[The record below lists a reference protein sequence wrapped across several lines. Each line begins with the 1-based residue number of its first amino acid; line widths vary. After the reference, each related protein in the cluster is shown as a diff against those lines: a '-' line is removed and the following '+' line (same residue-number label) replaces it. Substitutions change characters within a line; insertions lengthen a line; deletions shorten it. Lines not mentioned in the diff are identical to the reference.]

1 MKTYKFFAIAMAAVA
16 TASCTKEI
24 AQTNAPEENL
34 NLSPLT
40 LTACYA
46 EEDTKAAFSENE
58 YPVIEWKGD
67 AISILGTA
75 TGNQKFTTTSN
86 SKTAAF
92 TGLADLTD
100 DTLYAVYP
108 YNGNISLNDDG
119 TTLANVKIPEIQ
131 TATAGS
137 FDPKAYVAVA
147 KCTDKATL
155 NFKALGSFLKFQ
167 VADAKK
173 VKSVTF
179 IGNNNENMAGSAN
192 KVTVVDKPEH
202 GGLSTSSPFVRV
214 QGTFEAEKNYFAII
228 RPMTYS
234 KGITICVE
242 YWNDPADPEK
252 GTTIK
257 YCSTS
262 AKISAARNRIMKLG
276 SAPLAPTK
284 DVTEDLYACY
294 IIGKNVDI
302 AGTKVN
308 RTSYPGGVLVTENK
322 EIKNGVFFIND
333 GITAT
338 LKTAGKT
345 IAINR
350 YAGKTSTVA
359 RTDSYVRVTATAEGD
374 YLLMKNIILNLAH
387 SDKQK
392 YMMSLSADD
401 AFEQIIFDGC
411 KISFPTGKT
420 ILLSAA
426 KGKILNQIKFNNCDI
441 KLTDAGCNIIN
452 YASNKDKGTENSSTV
467 ESLFFKNNIV
477 YSSSDIT
484 SFKIFY
490 GKWASINN
498 LTVTNNTFYNT
509 YCNDEGYVITK
520 QCSNLELRYN
530 VFSMPNYNTYAKN
543 GWWGFLRC
551 NGTGGNNDG
560 LTYYPKE
567 GNAKASNNLSYQI
580 EGNTFKVSHTDM
592 KNGSDY
598 YAGVSNPIKINTSPF
613 KTEDVSTPKFI
624 LKSDYSTTYRGATR

>member
-1 MKTYKFFAIAMAAVA
+1 MKNYRIFAIAMAAVA
-16 TASCTKEI
+16 TVSCAKEL
-24 AQTNAPEENL
+24 AQTNSPEENL

-58 YPVIEWKGD
+58 YPVIEWKNGD
-67 AISILGTA
+67 AISILGEA
-75 TGNQKFTTTSN
+75 TSNQKFTTTSD
-86 SKTAAF
+86 SKSAAF

-100 DTLYAVYP
+100 ETLYAVYP
-108 YNGNISLNDDG
+108 YDSNIALNDDG
-119 TTLANVKIPEIQ
+119 TLANVKIPEIQ

-147 KCTDKATL
+147 KSTDKANL

-167 VADAKK
+167 VADAST

-192 KVTVVDKPEH
+192 QVTVTDAPEH
-202 GGLSTSSPFVRV
+202 GGLSSSSPFVRV
-214 QGTFEAEKNYFAII
+214 QGTFEAEKYYFAII

-234 KGITICVE
+234 KGLTICVE
-242 YWNDPADPEK
+242 YWNDPEDPEK

-262 AKISAARNRIMKLG
+262 AKIFASRNKIMKLG

-294 IIGKNVDI
+294 LMGKNVDI

-322 EIKNGVFFIND
+322 EINNGVFFIND

-359 RTDSYVRVTATAEGD
+359 RTDSYVRVTATAGED

-387 SDKQK
+387 SDQQK
-392 YMMSLSADD
+392 YMMSLSADV
-401 AFEQIIFDGC
+401 AFEQITFDGC
-411 KISFPTGKT
+411 KILVPAGKN
-420 ILLSAA
+420 IFLSAN

-509 YCNDEGYVITK
+509 YCNADGYVITK
-520 QCSNLELRYN
+520 QCINLTLVYN
-530 VFSMPNYNTYAKN
+530 VFSMPNYNTYAN
-543 GWWGFLRC
+543 GGWWGFLRC
-551 NGTGGNNDG
+551 NGTGGSDG
-560 LTYYPKE
+560 LTYYPAE

-580 EGNTFKVSHTDM
+580 EGNTFKVSSTDM
-592 KNGSDY
+592 KNGDY
-598 YAGVSNPIKINTSPF
+598 YAGVSNPTKINTSPF
-613 KTEDVSTPKFI
+613 ETEDVSTPKFI